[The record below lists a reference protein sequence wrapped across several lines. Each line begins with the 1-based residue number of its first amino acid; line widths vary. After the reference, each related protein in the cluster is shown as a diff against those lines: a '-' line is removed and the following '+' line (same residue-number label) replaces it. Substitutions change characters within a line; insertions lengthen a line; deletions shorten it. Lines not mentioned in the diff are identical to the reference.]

1 MEFNTSEMNT
11 SPEPNYKHSGPGIA
25 SFVISL
31 VALIAYIAA
40 IVTIV
45 VTTRDLFQ
53 SGTPITNDLIMN
65 HSGFLE
71 AGLIVIAAII
81 LTLIGCILGI
91 IGLALKNRKK
101 VFAILGVVISAVPP
115 AFMLILALIRT
126 S

>member
-11 SPEPNYKHSGPGIA
+11 SPDPTYKHSGPGIA

-31 VALIAYIAA
+31 VALIAYVAA
-40 IVTIV
+40 IVTIL
-45 VTTRDLFQ
+45 VTTRDLVH
-53 SGTPITNDLIMN
+53 SGLPITNDLIIN
-65 HSGFLE
+65 HAGFLE

-81 LTLIGCILGI
+81 LTLVGCILGI

-101 VFAILGVVISAVPP
+101 VFAILGVVISALPP